1 MTASAWQVHKFGGSS
16 LADATCFRRVRDLVL
31 GADGQQSLAVVVS
44 AMGGMTDQLIALAVG
59 AERADS
65 SPDTALRLLADRY
78 EAAAGA
84 LLDPEP
90 RQQVLDAWQA
100 DCSDIKDLLQAVQLL
115 GSAPQ
120 RTSDIIAGYGEIWS
134 SRLLAA
140 LLAQDAA
147 DRAVCWVDA
156 REIVIVSQTRLGPS
170 VQWQRSKDQL
180 SEHAAIHAA
189 DIAIITGFV
198 ASDEQGRQTTLG
210 RNGSDHSA
218 AIFAALLRARSITIW
233 TDVPGVL
240 SGDPRRIPEAQVIDK
255 LSYNEAMELAYFG
268 AKVIHPQTMGPAVQ
282 NDIPIFIKSTF
293 APDAPGTCV
302 STDAGRDD
310 AIKGITSISDVA
322 VINVE
327 GAGMIGVP
335 GTAHRIFR
343 ALREAEISVTLIS
356 QASSEH
362 SVCFVVSRDVAHRAA
377 DVVTNAFDNEMR
389 RGQIQNVSVQD
400 DCSIVAVVGDRMS
413 GTPGVAGKFLH
424 TLGQAG
430 INVIAIAQGS
440 SERNISVVV
449 PSADAT
455 RAIRA
460 VHGGFYLS
468 AKTLSIGII
477 GPGNVGGELIA
488 QIRSEA
494 ARLQSQFNLDLRV
507 RALKTSRK
515 MLLGAPRID
524 VPDWQAALHGSDE
537 TPDLHAFVSHVDA
550 DHLPHA
556 VIIDCTASEAVAD
569 CYANWMAR
577 GIHIITPNK
586 RAFSGPRERYD
597 AIKAAAR
604 QGDSRCFYETTVGA
618 ALPIVQTLQDLR
630 ETGDR
635 VRSVQGIFSGTLAY
649 LFNVYDGSK
658 AFSEIV
664 REAKQAG
671 YTEPDPR
678 DDLSGMDVARK
689 LVILARE
696 LDYDADLAE
705 VDVESLVPVSLAAVS
720 VDEFLDG
727 LAAVDA
733 DMQARFEQARGN
745 DCVLRYLG
753 EITETG
759 TLHVRLVEVPAASAF
774 ANLALTDNLVRISSN
789 RYSDNPLVI
798 QGPGAGP
805 EVTAAGVFADLLRLS
820 SQLGNRR

>member
-1 MTASAWQVHKFGGSS
+1 MTAAWQVYKFGGSS
-16 LADATCFRRVRDLVL
+16 LADAACFRRVRDLII
-31 GADGQQSLAVVVS
+31 GSEQGHKLAVVVS
-44 AMGGMTDQLIALAVG
+44 AMGGMTDGLIRLAATAELGEFSPNEQLL
-59 AERADS
+59 
-65 SPDTALRLLADRY
+65 PLADRY

-90 RQQVLDAWQA
+90 RQQVLDAWHA
-100 DCSDIKDLLQAVQLL
+100 DCADIKDLLQAVHLL

-120 RTSDIIAGYGEIWS
+120 RTHDIIAGYGEIWS

-140 LLAQDAA
+140 VLAQDAPE
-147 DRAVCWVDA
+147 RATCWVDA
-156 REIVIVSQTRLGPS
+156 RKIVVVSQNRLGPA
-170 VQWQRSKDQL
+170 VRWQASESHL
-180 SEHAAIHAA
+180 AEHAEIHDA
-189 DIAIITGFV
+189 DIAIVTGFI
-198 ASDEQGRQTTLG
+198 ASDEDGLQTTLG

-218 AIFAALLRARSITIW
+218 AIFAALLKAQALTIW

-240 SGDPRRIPEAQVIDK
+240 SGDPRRIPEAQVIAR

-268 AKVIHPQTMGPAVQ
+268 AKVIHPQTMGPAVR

-302 STDAGRDD
+302 SADAGSDEQ
-310 AIKGITSISDVA
+310 IKGITSISDVA
-322 VINVE
+322 VVNVE

-362 SVCFVVSRDVAHRAA
+362 SVCFVVGRDVAEQAR
-377 DVVTNAFDNEMR
+377 DVVVTAFDSEMR
-389 RGQIQNVSVQD
+389 RGQIHNVSVQH

-413 GTPGVAGKFLH
+413 GTPGVAGQFLH

-430 INVIAIAQGS
+430 INVIALAQGS

-460 VHGGFYLS
+460 VHGSFYLS

-488 QIRSEA
+488 QIRHEA
-494 ARLQSQFNLDLRV
+494 DRLAEQFNLDLRV

-515 MLLGAPRID
+515 MLLGAPRIEAD
-524 VPDWQAALHGSDE
+524 DWREALDQSDAA
-537 TPDLHAFVSHVDA
+537 PDLAAFVDHVDA

-556 VIIDCTASEAVAD
+556 VIIDCTASDAIAD
-569 CYANWMAR
+569 FYPDWLAR

-586 RAFSGPRERYD
+586 RAFSGDPERY
-597 AIKAAAR
+597 ALMKRNALAS
-604 QGDSRCFYETTVGA
+604 GSRYFYETTVGA

-649 LFNVYDGSK
+649 LFNVYDG
-658 AFSEIV
+658 AQPFSSIV
-664 REAKQAG
+664 RQAAEAG

-696 LDYDADLAE
+696 LDYAVTLD
-705 VDVESLVPVSLAAVS
+705 DVELESLVPPSLEDVSIA
-720 VDEFLDG
+720 EFLDG
-727 LAAVDA
+727 MSAVDDA
-733 DMQARFEQARGN
+733 MQARLSAARDKG
-745 DCVLRYLG
+745 CVLRYLG
-753 EITETG
+753 EITESG
-759 TLHVRLVEVPAASAF
+759 ALHVRLTEVADDSAF
-774 ANLALTDNLVRISSN
+774 AGLALTDNMVRISSN

-820 SQLGNRR
+820 SQLGNQR